1 MAAGAVHVV
10 SDLIGLITRKLNNGN
25 PMLPVGTLDVLI
37 LFCDGIDKAV
47 RSTLQRID
55 TLR

>member
-1 MAAGAVHVV
+1 MAAGAVYVV
-10 SDLIGLITRKLNNGN
+10 SNLIGLITRKLNNGN